1 MAATDKINDKKYD
14 KDITD
19 VLVIGNFINIEII
32 TFYATIFASIIFL
45 LLGFMFSLPKYK
57 FNDDGTINRID
68 QERKDKSKDFLM
80 IYQT

>member
-1 MAATDKINDKKYD
+1 MSATDKINRGLYQKE
-14 KDITD
+14 ITD

-32 TFYATIFASIIFL
+32 TFYATIFATIIFL
-45 LLGFMFSLPKYK
+45 FLGFMFSLPKYK
-57 FNDDGTINRID
+57 FKDDGTINIID